1 MNEKGLGG
9 SGRSALEAGLM
20 KTIERIGENPDD
32 HKASAENYLACIA
45 SAMYN
50 AAPGGETPGGT
61 YNRNVNLARFDSH
74 GNLSEDEF
82 DIYRIKY
89 KASENGGIGECR
101 VYKIVPGEDDL
112 QKATMQEITA
122 QDANLDTCN
131 TLGRLWDE
139 LYRQLAESKS

>member
-1 MNEKGLGG
+1 MSEKGLGG
-9 SGRSALEAGLM
+9 GDRSASEAGPM
-20 KTIERIGENPDD
+20 NPGDYE
-32 HKASAENYLACIA
+32 AFARNYLAYIA
-45 SAMYN
+45 SAMHH

-82 DIYRIKY
+82 DTYRIKY

-101 VYKIVPGEDDL
+101 VYKVVPGGDDP

-122 QDANLDTCN
+122 QGANLDTCN
-131 TLGRLWDE
+131 TLGRICDE
-139 LYRQLAESKS
+139 FAVSKR

>member
-1 MNEKGLGG
+1 MIEKARDDVGG
-9 SGRSALEAGLM
+9 PTLEAGP
-20 KTIERIGENPDD
+20 TDPNDYEAFARR
-32 HKASAENYLACIA
+32 YLADVA
-45 SAMYN
+45 SAMYRF
-50 AAPGGETPGGT
+50 AQGDGDASMD
-61 YNRNVNLARFDSH
+61 VNLARFDSH

-101 VYKIVPGEDDL
+101 VYKVVPGGDDP

-139 LYRQLAESKS
+139 LYRQLAESKD